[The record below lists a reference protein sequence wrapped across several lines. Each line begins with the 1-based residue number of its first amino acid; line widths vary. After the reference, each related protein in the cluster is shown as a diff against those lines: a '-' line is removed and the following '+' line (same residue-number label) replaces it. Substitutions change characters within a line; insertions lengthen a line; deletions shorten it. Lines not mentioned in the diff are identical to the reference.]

1 MSNYIECPNRGF
13 CGHKTHRIGTKAY
26 QECLKRAADLAR
38 SKQIRAEAAA
48 AREVW
53 LEEYPHMRSIEEV
66 RDILMSG
73 KCDSY
78 ESPDGF
84 VTDDMRIDRRGIRTY
99 AETGKTDGVIEE
111 SWEQRIKADI
121 KSNLL
126 EEVAEESNLL
136 NGFTDDRIDD
146 LVDSIYNKKKSSIV
160 RAMFLE

>member
-99 AETGKTDGVIEE
+99 AETGKRME
-111 SWEQRIKADI
+111 SSKSRGNNGSRQISRVTCLKKWQKKAI
-121 KSNLL
+121 S
-126 EEVAEESNLL
+126 
-136 NGFTDDRIDD
+136 
-146 LVDSIYNKKKSSIV
+146 
-160 RAMFLE
+160 